1 MKNIDITGSY
11 HKPFWFPF
19 ASVYVPVTPCV
30 LDGSLSFLEMVWK
43 LLRDLNKT
51 IEATNANHTD
61 ILTLVDEINN
71 LYGSKLSYIVVNFKQ
86 PNPMLA
92 EITADTDYTDIVK
105 AYAEGIVLGQ
115 FNRDLYIA
123 LGYDSDNKVVSFYSL
138 NGVNLRRIED
148 NENRVS
154 YYNEQIITNNGGTIT
169 GILNLTRMPA
179 AGNEAANKKYVDD
192 RDVNTLQEAEAY
204 ADQQDA
210 ITLQAAKTYANK
222 QDTITLQAA
231 KTYADQQDEITL
243 QAAKTY
249 AEQQDEITLQAA
261 KTYADKQGT
270 IALQAAKTY
279 ADQQDEIT
287 LQDAK
292 TYAEQNFVRN
302 NGNSGNTYA
311 SRDITEAEFTN
322 IPTAPDTITITALL
336 AKLARWYDEIK
347 NKITLQDAKTYA
359 DQQDEITLQAA
370 KTYAEQQDTITL
382 QAAKSYADKQGTTA
396 LQAAKSYADQ
406 QDTITLQAAK
416 TYADQN
422 FVRNNGNSGNTYA
435 SRDSTESTFTNI
447 PVDSSITISNL
458 LAKLARW
465 YDEIKNKITRAIVT
479 IDNDV
484 YKCDKTFAMMYELIT
499 DGQEVQIAFNANPLT
514 AVGTSIMRLERYN
527 RTEITFTG
535 DNHTCTINNSDVITF
550 S

>member
-1 MKNIDITGSY
+1 MINIDITGSY

-61 ILTLVDEINN
+61 ILTLVDEINK
-71 LYGSKLSYIVVNFKQ
+71 LYGSKLSYIVVNFTQ
-86 PNPMLA
+86 TNPMLA

-115 FNRDLYIA
+115 FNGDLYVA

-154 YYNEQIITNNGGTIT
+154 YYNEEIITNNGGTIT
-169 GILNLTRMPA
+169 GILNLTRTPA
-179 AGNEAANKKYVDD
+179 DGNEAANKKYVD
-192 RDVNTLQEAEAY
+192 N
-204 ADQQDA
+204 QDA
-210 ITLQAAKTYANK
+210 ITLQAAKTYTDK
-222 QDTITLQAA
+222 QDEITLKNA
-231 KTYADQQDEITL
+231 KTYAEQQDAITL

-261 KTYADKQGT
+261 KTYADQQDEITLKDAKTYAEQQDAIT
-270 IALQAAKTY
+270 LQAAKTY
-279 ADQQDEIT
+279 ADQQDAIT
-287 LQDAK
+287 LQA
-292 TYAEQNFVRN
+292 
-302 NGNSGNTYA
+302 
-311 SRDITEAEFTN
+311 
-322 IPTAPDTITITALL
+322 
-336 AKLARWYDEIK
+336 
-347 NKITLQDAKTYA
+347 AKTYA

-370 KTYAEQQDTITL
+370 KTYA
-382 QAAKSYADKQGTTA
+382 
-396 LQAAKSYADQ
+396 DQ
-406 QDTITLQAAK
+406 QDEITLQAAK

-422 FVRNNGNSGNTYA
+422 FVRNNGDSGNTYA
-435 SRDSTESTFTNI
+435 SRNTSELTFTNI
-447 PVDSSITISNL
+447 PAGPDTITISGL

-465 YDEIKNKITRAIVT
+465 YDEIKNKITRAILTV
-479 IDNDV
+479 DNNV
-484 YKCDKTFAMMYELIT
+484 YTCDKTFAEMYQLIT
-499 DGQEVQIAFNANPLT
+499 DGQEVQIAFNDPLLSN
-514 AVGTSIMRLERYN
+514 VGTSIMRLERY
-527 RTEITFTG
+527 TTTTITFTG
-535 DNHTCTINNSDVITF
+535 DNHTCTVNNSNVITF

>member
-1 MKNIDITGSY
+1 MKNINITGSY

-61 ILTLVDEINN
+61 ILTLVDEIDK
-71 LYGSKLSYIVVNFKQ
+71 LYGSKLSYIVVNFTQ
-86 PNPMLA
+86 SNPLLA
-92 EITADTDYTDIVK
+92 EITADTDYSDIIK
-105 AYAEGIVLGQ
+105 AYAKGIVLGQ
-115 FNRDLYIA
+115 FNGDLYIA

-169 GILNLTRMPA
+169 GILNLTRIPA

-210 ITLQAAKTYANK
+210 ITLQAAKTYA
-222 QDTITLQAA
+222 
-231 KTYADQQDEITL
+231 DQQD
-243 QAAKTY
+243 A
-249 AEQQDEITLQAA
+249 
-261 KTYADKQGT
+261 
-270 IALQAAKTY
+270 
-279 ADQQDEIT
+279 
-287 LQDAK
+287 
-292 TYAEQNFVRN
+292 
-302 NGNSGNTYA
+302 
-311 SRDITEAEFTN
+311 
-322 IPTAPDTITITALL
+322 
-336 AKLARWYDEIK
+336 
-347 NKITLQDAKTYA
+347 
-359 DQQDEITLQAA
+359 
-370 KTYAEQQDTITL
+370 
-382 QAAKSYADKQGTTA
+382 
-396 LQAAKSYADQ
+396 
-406 QDTITLQAAK
+406 ITLQAAK

-499 DGQEVQIAFNANPLT
+499 AGQEVQIAFNDPLT
-514 AVGTSIMRLERYN
+514 TVGTSIMRLERYN
-527 RTEITFTG
+527 NTVITFTG
-535 DNHTCTINNSDVITF
+535 DNHTCTINNSDVISF

>member
-61 ILTLVDEINN
+61 ILTLVDEINK
-71 LYGSKLSYIVVNFKQ
+71 LYGSKLSYIVVNFTQ

-115 FNRDLYIA
+115 FNGDLYIA

-210 ITLQAAKTYANK
+210 ITLQAAKTYADK

-249 AEQQDEITLQAA
+249 A
-261 KTYADKQGT
+261 DKQGT
-270 IALQAAKTY
+270 FALQAAKTY

-370 KTYAEQQDTITL
+370 KTYA
-382 QAAKSYADKQGTTA
+382 DKQGTFA
-396 LQAAKSYADQ
+396 LQAAKTYADQ
-406 QDTITLQAAK
+406 QVEMTLQAAK

-422 FVRNNGNSGNTYA
+422 FVRTNGDSGNTYA
-435 SRDSTESTFTNI
+435 SRNSTESTFTNI
-447 PVDSSITISNL
+447 PVDSSITISRL

-514 AVGTSIMRLERYN
+514 AAGTSIMRLERYN

>member
-1 MKNIDITGSY
+1 MINIDITGSY

-61 ILTLVDEINN
+61 ILTLVDEINK
-71 LYGSKLSYIVVNFKQ
+71 LYGSKLSYIVVNFTQ

-115 FNRDLYIA
+115 FNGDLYIA

-169 GILNLTRMPA
+169 GILNLTRIPA

-210 ITLQAAKTYANK
+210 ITLQAAKTYAEQ
-222 QDTITLQAA
+222 QDAITLQAA
-231 KTYADQQDEITL
+231 KS
-243 QAAKTY
+243 
-249 AEQQDEITLQAA
+249 
-261 KTYADKQGT
+261 YADKQGT

-279 ADQQDEIT
+279 ADQQDTIT
-287 LQDAK
+287 LQAAK
-292 TYAEQNFVRN
+292 SYADQNFVRT
-302 NGNSGNTYA
+302 NGDSGNTYA
-311 SRDITEAEFTN
+311 SRNSTESTFTN
-322 IPTAPDTITITALL
+322 IPVDSSITISNLL

-396 LQAAKSYADQ
+396 LQAAKTYADQ

>member
-61 ILTLVDEINN
+61 ILTLVDEINK
-71 LYGSKLSYIVVNFKQ
+71 LYGSKLSYIVVNFTQ

-92 EITADTDYTDIVK
+92 EITADTDYTDIVN

-115 FNRDLYIA
+115 FNGDLYIA

-210 ITLQAAKTYANK
+210 ITLQAAKTYADK

-243 QAAKTY
+243 Q
-249 AEQQDEITLQAA
+249 DA
-261 KTYADKQGT
+261 KTYAD
-270 IALQAAKTY
+270 
-279 ADQQDEIT
+279 
-287 LQDAK
+287 
-292 TYAEQNFVRN
+292 QNFVRN

-370 KTYAEQQDTITL
+370 KTYAEQQDEFTL
-382 QAAKSYADKQGTTA
+382 QAAKTYADKQGTNA
-396 LQAAKSYADQ
+396 LLAAKTYADQ
-406 QDTITLQAAK
+406 QDEITLQAAK

-422 FVRNNGNSGNTYA
+422 FVRTNGDSGNTYA
-435 SRDSTESTFTNI
+435 SRNSTESTFTNI
-447 PVDSSITISNL
+447 PVDSSITISRL

-499 DGQEVQIAFNANPLT
+499 DGQEVQIAFNDPLT
-514 AVGTSIMRLERYN
+514 TVGTSIMRLERYN
-527 RTEITFTG
+527 NTVITFTG

>member
-61 ILTLVDEINN
+61 ILTLVDEINK
-71 LYGSKLSYIVVNFKQ
+71 LYGSKLSYIVVNFTH

-115 FNRDLYIA
+115 FNGDLYIA

-210 ITLQAAKTYANK
+210 
-222 QDTITLQAA
+222 
-231 KTYADQQDEITL
+231 ITL

-396 LQAAKSYADQ
+396 LQAAKTYADQ

-499 DGQEVQIAFNANPLT
+499 DGQEVQIAFSANPLT
-514 AVGTSIMRLERYN
+514 AAGTSIMRLERYN

>member
-61 ILTLVDEINN
+61 ILTLVDEINK
-71 LYGSKLSYIVVNFKQ
+71 LYGSKLSYIVVNFTQ

-115 FNRDLYIA
+115 FNGDLYIA

-154 YYNEQIITNNGGTIT
+154 YYNEEVITNNGGTIT
-169 GILNLTRMPA
+169 GILNLTRTPA
-179 AGNEAANKKYVDD
+179 DGNEAANKKYVD
-192 RDVNTLQEAEAY
+192 N
-204 ADQQDA
+204 QDA
-210 ITLQAAKTYANK
+210 ITLQAAKTYTDK
-222 QDTITLQAA
+222 QDEITLKNA
-231 KTYADQQDEITL
+231 KTYAEQQDAITL

-261 KTYADKQGT
+261 KTYADQQDEITLKDAKTYAEQQDAIT
-270 IALQAAKTY
+270 LQAAKTY
-279 ADQQDEIT
+279 ADQQDAIT
-287 LQDAK
+287 LQA
-292 TYAEQNFVRN
+292 
-302 NGNSGNTYA
+302 
-311 SRDITEAEFTN
+311 
-322 IPTAPDTITITALL
+322 
-336 AKLARWYDEIK
+336 
-347 NKITLQDAKTYA
+347 AKTYA

-370 KTYAEQQDTITL
+370 KTYADQQDEITL
-382 QAAKSYADKQGTTA
+382 QAAKT
-396 LQAAKSYADQ
+396 YADQ
-406 QDTITLQAAK
+406 QDEITLQAAK

-422 FVRNNGNSGNTYA
+422 FVRNNGDSGNTYA
-435 SRDSTESTFTNI
+435 SRNTSELTFTNI
-447 PVDSSITISNL
+447 PAGPDTITISGL

-465 YDEIKNKITRAIVT
+465 YDEIKNKITRAILTV
-479 IDNDV
+479 DNNV
-484 YKCDKTFAMMYELIT
+484 YTCDKTFAEMYQLIT
-499 DGQEVQIAFNANPLT
+499 DGQEVQIAFNDPLLSN
-514 AVGTSIMRLERYN
+514 VGTSIMRLERY
-527 RTEITFTG
+527 TTTTITFTG
-535 DNHTCTINNSDVITF
+535 DNHTCTVNNSNVITF

>member
-61 ILTLVDEINN
+61 ILTLVDEINK
-71 LYGSKLSYIVVNFKQ
+71 LYGSKLSYIVVNFTQ

-115 FNRDLYIA
+115 FNGDLYIA

-204 ADQQDA
+204 ADQQDE
-210 ITLQAAKTYANK
+210 ITLQAAKTYADK
-222 QDTITLQAA
+222 QSTNALQAA

-249 AEQQDEITLQAA
+249 AD
-261 KTYADKQGT
+261 
-270 IALQAAKTY
+270 
-279 ADQQDEIT
+279 
-287 LQDAK
+287 
-292 TYAEQNFVRN
+292 QNFVRT
-302 NGNSGNTYA
+302 NGDSGNTYA
-311 SRDITEAEFTN
+311 SRN
-322 IPTAPDTITITALL
+322 
-336 AKLARWYDEIK
+336 
-347 NKITLQDAKTYA
+347 
-359 DQQDEITLQAA
+359 
-370 KTYAEQQDTITL
+370 
-382 QAAKSYADKQGTTA
+382 
-396 LQAAKSYADQ
+396 
-406 QDTITLQAAK
+406 
-416 TYADQN
+416 
-422 FVRNNGNSGNTYA
+422 
-435 SRDSTESTFTNI
+435 STESTFTNI
-447 PVDSSITISNL
+447 PVDSSITISRL

-499 DGQEVQIAFNANPLT
+499 DGQEVQIAFNDPLT
-514 AVGTSIMRLERYN
+514 TVGTSIMRLERYN
-527 RTEITFTG
+527 NTVITFTG

>member
-1 MKNIDITGSY
+1 MINIDITGSY

-61 ILTLVDEINN
+61 ILTLVDEINK
-71 LYGSKLSYIVVNFKQ
+71 LYGSKLSYIVVNFTQ

-115 FNRDLYIA
+115 FNGDLYIA

-243 QAAKTY
+243 Q
-249 AEQQDEITLQAA
+249 D
-261 KTYADKQGT
+261 
-270 IALQAAKTY
+270 AKTY
-279 ADQQDEIT
+279 ADQ
-287 LQDAK
+287 
-292 TYAEQNFVRN
+292 NFVHN

-322 IPTAPDTITITALL
+322 IPTAPDTITITA
-336 AKLARWYDEIK
+336 
-347 NKITLQDAKTYA
+347 
-359 DQQDEITLQAA
+359 
-370 KTYAEQQDTITL
+370 
-382 QAAKSYADKQGTTA
+382 
-396 LQAAKSYADQ
+396 
-406 QDTITLQAAK
+406 
-416 TYADQN
+416 
-422 FVRNNGNSGNTYA
+422 
-435 SRDSTESTFTNI
+435 
-447 PVDSSITISNL
+447 L

-499 DGQEVQIAFNANPLT
+499 DGQEVQIAFNDPLT
-514 AVGTSIMRLERYN
+514 TVGTSIMRLERYN
-527 RTEITFTG
+527 NTVITFTG

>member
-61 ILTLVDEINN
+61 ILTLVDEINK
-71 LYGSKLSYIVVNFKQ
+71 LYGSKLSYIVVNFTQ

-92 EITADTDYTDIVK
+92 EITADTDYSDIIK
-105 AYAEGIVLGQ
+105 AYADGIVLGQ
-115 FNRDLYIA
+115 FNGELYIA

-154 YYNEQIITNNGGTIT
+154 YYNEEIITNNGGTIT
-169 GILNLTRMPA
+169 GILNLTRTPTD
-179 AGNEAANKKYVDD
+179 GNEAANKKYVDD

-210 ITLQAAKTYANK
+210 ITLQAAKTYADK
-222 QDTITLQAA
+222 QDTITLQAAKTYADQQDTITLQAAKTYADQQDEITLKDAKTYAEQQDAITLQAA

-249 AEQQDEITLQAA
+249 A
-261 KTYADKQGT
+261 
-270 IALQAAKTY
+270 
-279 ADQQDEIT
+279 DQQDEIT
-287 LQDAK
+287 LKDAK
-292 TYAEQNFVRN
+292 TYADQNFVRT
-302 NGNSGNTYA
+302 NGNSGHTFA
-311 SRDITEAEFTN
+311 SRNITEAEFTN

-336 AKLARWYDEIK
+336 EKLARWYQEIK
-347 NKITLQDAKTYA
+347 NK
-359 DQQDEITLQAA
+359 
-370 KTYAEQQDTITL
+370 
-382 QAAKSYADKQGTTA
+382 
-396 LQAAKSYADQ
+396 
-406 QDTITLQAAK
+406 
-416 TYADQN
+416 
-422 FVRNNGNSGNTYA
+422 F
-435 SRDSTESTFTNI
+435 
-447 PVDSSITISNL
+447 
-458 LAKLARW
+458 
-465 YDEIKNKITRAIVT
+465 TRATLTV
-479 IDNDV
+479 DNAV
-484 YKCDKTFAMMYELIT
+484 YSCDKTFAEMYQLIT
-499 DGQEVQIAFNANPLT
+499 DGQEVQIAFNDPLLSN
-514 AVGTSIMRLERYN
+514 VGTSIMRLERY
-527 RTEITFTG
+527 TTTTITFTG
-535 DNHTCTINNSDVITF
+535 DNHTCTINNSNVITF

>member
-1 MKNIDITGSY
+1 MINIDITGSY

-61 ILTLVDEINN
+61 ILTLVDEINK
-71 LYGSKLSYIVVNFKQ
+71 LYGSKLSYIVVNFTQ
-86 PNPMLA
+86 PNPLLA
-92 EITADTDYTDIVK
+92 EITADTDYSDIIK

-115 FNRDLYIA
+115 FNGDLYIA
-123 LGYDSDNKVVSFYSL
+123 LGYDSDNKIVSFYSL

-148 NENRVS
+148 NENRIS
-154 YYNEQIITNNGGTIT
+154 YYNEEIITNNGGTIT
-169 GILNLTRMPA
+169 GILNLTRMPTD
-179 AGNEAANKKYVDD
+179 GNEAANKKYVDD
-192 RDVNTLQEAEAY
+192 RDVNTLQAAKTY

-210 ITLQAAKTYANK
+210 ITLQAAKTYADK

-231 KTYADQQDEITL
+231 KTYADQQDVIT
-243 QAAKTY
+243 
-249 AEQQDEITLQAA
+249 
-261 KTYADKQGT
+261 
-270 IALQAAKTY
+270 LQAAKTY

-287 LQDAK
+287 LKDAK
-292 TYAEQNFVRN
+292 TYADQNFVRT
-302 NGNSGNTYA
+302 NGDSGNTYA

-322 IPTAPDTITITALL
+322 IPTAPNTITITA
-336 AKLARWYDEIK
+336 
-347 NKITLQDAKTYA
+347 
-359 DQQDEITLQAA
+359 
-370 KTYAEQQDTITL
+370 
-382 QAAKSYADKQGTTA
+382 
-396 LQAAKSYADQ
+396 
-406 QDTITLQAAK
+406 
-416 TYADQN
+416 
-422 FVRNNGNSGNTYA
+422 
-435 SRDSTESTFTNI
+435 
-447 PVDSSITISNL
+447 L

-484 YKCDKTFAMMYELIT
+484 YKCDKTFTMMYELIT

-514 AVGTSIMRLERYN
+514 AAGTSIMRLERYN

>member
-61 ILTLVDEINN
+61 ILTLVDEINK
-71 LYGSKLSYIVVNFKQ
+71 LYGSKLSYIVVNFTQ

-92 EITADTDYTDIVK
+92 EITADTDYTDIIK

-115 FNRDLYIA
+115 FNGDLYIA

-154 YYNEQIITNNGGTIT
+154 YYNEEIITNNGGTIT
-169 GILNLTRMPA
+169 GILNLTRTPID
-179 AGNEAANKKYVDD
+179 GNEAANKKYVD
-192 RDVNTLQEAEAY
+192 N
-204 ADQQDA
+204 QDA
-210 ITLQAAKTYANK
+210 ITLQAAKTYADK
-222 QDTITLQAA
+222 QDEITLQAA
-231 KTYADQQDEITL
+231 KTYADKQDTLTLQMAKTYADQQDEITLQAAKTYADTQDEITLKNAKTYAEQQDAITL

-261 KTYADKQGT
+261 KTYADQQDEITLKD
-270 IALQAAKTY
+270 AKTY
-279 ADQQDEIT
+279 ADQ
-287 LQDAK
+287 
-292 TYAEQNFVRN
+292 NFVRT
-302 NGNSGNTYA
+302 NGNSGRTYA
-311 SRDITEAEFTN
+311 SRNITEAEFTN

-336 AKLARWYDEIK
+336 EKLARWYE
-347 NKITLQDAKTYA
+347 
-359 DQQDEITLQAA
+359 
-370 KTYAEQQDTITL
+370 
-382 QAAKSYADKQGTTA
+382 
-396 LQAAKSYADQ
+396 
-406 QDTITLQAAK
+406 
-416 TYADQN
+416 
-422 FVRNNGNSGNTYA
+422 
-435 SRDSTESTFTNI
+435 
-447 PVDSSITISNL
+447 
-458 LAKLARW
+458 
-465 YDEIKNKITRAIVT
+465 EIKNKITRATVT
-479 IDNDV
+479 VDNAV
-484 YKCDKTFAMMYELIT
+484 YSCDKTFAEMYQLIT
-499 DGQEVQIAFNANPLT
+499 AGQEVQIAFNDPLLSN
-514 AVGTSIMRLERYN
+514 VGTSIMRLERY
-527 RTEITFTG
+527 TTTTITFTG